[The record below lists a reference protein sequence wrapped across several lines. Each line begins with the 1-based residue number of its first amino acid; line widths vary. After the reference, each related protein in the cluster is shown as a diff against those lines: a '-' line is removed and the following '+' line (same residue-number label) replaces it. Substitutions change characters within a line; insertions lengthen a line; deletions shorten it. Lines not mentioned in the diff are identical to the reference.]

1 VRLDGLEF
9 KIMGFIVIKGQFRP
23 EAGRPDGDSVRFKAD
38 DDGTFE
44 LLKGI
49 PVEFRQDGSVQLRYE
64 GIDAIEK
71 AAIEPLA
78 TQAKEKNFEFLREN
92 SSDTDNGV
100 PGYILSRAT
109 DRNRRP
115 VAIAFSGT
123 TKFKNGQEVFLKP
136 ELLQESVNYKLVASG
151 YAYVMFYKTFFAELR
166 IPMAQAFQQARQSKL
181 ALHEDDG
188 TLSGVVVN
196 SKDDLATINP
206 IFPKLWRRLEEYS
219 RNNVGLDK
227 FPAFLQRQKESLFT
241 ISDGRFLSF
250 DNVVEVKGNQV
261 KLLYSPEDML
271 FEPK

>member
-1 VRLDGLEF
+1 
-9 KIMGFIVIKGQFRP
+9 MGFIVIKGQFKP

-38 DDGTFE
+38 DDRTFE

-71 AAIEPLA
+71 AAIQPLA
-78 TQAKEKNFEFLREN
+78 TETKEKNIEFLREN
-92 SSDTDNGV
+92 SSDKGDEV
-100 PGYILSRAT
+100 PGYILSRGT

-115 VAIAFSGT
+115 VAIAFSGK
-123 TKFKNGQEVFLKP
+123 TKFKNGQEIFLDS
-136 ELLQESVNYKLVASG
+136 ELLKQSVNYKLVASG
-151 YAYVMFYKTFFAELR
+151 YAYVMFYKTLFAELR
-166 IPMAQAFQQARQSKL
+166 SVLSEAFKEARKSKL
-181 ALHEDDG
+181 VLHKDDA

-196 SKDDLATINP
+196 SKDDLALINP

-219 RNNVGLDK
+219 RNNVGLDN
-227 FPAFLQRQKESLFT
+227 FPSFLQRQKESLFT

-250 DNVVEVKGNQV
+250 DNLVEVKGNQV